1 MSDEREIPAV
11 TDPGAP
17 VEELN
22 TSKESVQDAVDRAT
36 AITDEPGAYEATRR
50 DDLVVEQAA
59 TDSTVAAEPVT
70 VAPASIDVEAA
81 MEEAQRRQVISEV
94 DTQMSVDVPD
104 AHVASNAQATETT
117 RVAKV
122 DEMPSAAA
130 APATPAAATVV
141 TETPARDGEIRISPD
156 HPMASLYMQT
166 PTPPDLKGNRGAGAL
181 ISLVATLAFALLYAG
196 IIALWIAPTYPPSTF
211 LTEGLLPW
219 VTSWGFIAAVVAFY
233 IGMLV
238 LVLIFG
244 RAGWW
249 AYVVFSLFV
258 GVLVW
263 FATTG
268 AFAVT
273 GTPWVSVSE
282 LVQEH
287 EASGSRIEMAITIMK
302 GIGFTIPTL
311 GAAVLAREVAVWF
324 GAWIGSRGRKVRA
337 KNAEMLAEY
346 ETALA
351 EVQAQK

>member
-1 MSDEREIPAV
+1 MSDERETPAV

-22 TSKESVQDAVDRAT
+22 TTNDSVQDAVDRAT
-36 AITDEPGAYEATRR
+36 AIGEEPAVY
-50 DDLVVEQAA
+50 DAA
-59 TDSTVAAEPVT
+59 PAEEISAPAAVAPQPAVAASTGV
-70 VAPASIDVEAA
+70 DVEAA
-81 MEEAQRRQVISEV
+81 IEEAQRRQAISEV
-94 DTQMSVDVPD
+94 DTQVSIERPELPVEGP
-104 AHVASNAQATETT
+104 ASPAGAPQVAEF
-117 RVAKV
+117 V
-122 DEMPSAAA
+122 EMPSAAA
-130 APATPAAATVV
+130 VAPAVVPVAAEPPV
-141 TETPARDGEIRISPD
+141 RDGEIRISPD

-181 ISLVATLAFALLYAG
+181 IALVATLAFAVLYAG
-196 IIALWIAPTYPPSTF
+196 MLAVWLAPAFPPSTF
-211 LTEGLLPW
+211 LTEGMLPW

-233 IGMLV
+233 VGMLV

-249 AYVVFSLFV
+249 AYVIFSLFV

-263 FATTG
+263 FASTG
-268 AFAVT
+268 TFAVA
-273 GTPWVSVSE
+273 GTPYASVAD
-282 LVQEH
+282 LVQQFG
-287 EASGSRIEMAITIMK
+287 ASGNRVEKALDIMR
-302 GIGFTIPTL
+302 GLGFALPTL

-337 KNAEMLAEY
+337 KNAELLAEY